1 MQTFLPYSD
10 FAESAAAL
18 DTKRLGKQRVEA
30 LQVLRAL
37 TRETYGW
44 KRHPAVRMWV
54 GYAEGVAAYGIATCV
69 EWVARGGADTVAG
82 TIGVD
87 LAAAGL
93 PSVPRTQHE
102 LARAYVL
109 PEWITDE
116 RVHASHRAA
125 LVRKDPAFYGA
136 LFPDADPELPYFWP
150 GEPSARRSM

>member
-1 MQTFLPYSD
+1 MQTFLPYPD
-10 FAESAAAL
+10 FADSVAVL

-37 TRETYGW
+37 TRTTYGW

-54 GYAEGVAAYGIATCV
+54 GYAEGVGTYGIASCL

-87 LAAAGL
+87 LAEAGL
-93 PSVPRTQHE
+93 PSVPRTQRE
-102 LARAYVL
+102 LTRAGAL
-109 PEWITDE
+109 PEWIGDE

-125 LVRKDPAFYGA
+125 LVRKDPAYYGA

-150 GEPSARRSM
+150 GEPQRRTG